1 MKRVLAAILLVIA
14 FIVETNYAQRQRVSR
29 PPVIRRGHRFDRA
42 GFVLR
47 KNSGVKYLENKRG
60 NYMEIT
66 LEKEIIFNPLTGE
79 KLLVLEST
87 EEVFRMGFTI
97 DPHSEIAGE
106 HIHPFQ
112 QQTVVVTA
120 GELHCRINGVTSVLR
135 AGDSATIPAGARH
148 YQSNPTSAEARAI
161 EEYRPAGRIHNLFR
175 VLFLLAQEGKTNRK
189 GVPNPLIG
197 AALMA
202 EFKDTARVSSPYL
215 RLLFGALAPVS
226 RLLGYRQTIRN
237 YTERF
242 KTTDERTDLSD
253 SIFESLR
260 ARTEKV

>member
-1 MKRVLAAILLVIA
+1 
-14 FIVETNYAQRQRVSR
+14 
-29 PPVIRRGHRFDRA
+29 
-42 GFVLR
+42 
-47 KNSGVKYLENKRG
+47 
-60 NYMEIT
+60 MEIT
-66 LEKEIIFNPLTGE
+66 IEKETIYNPITGE

-120 GELHCRINGVTSVLR
+120 GELHCRIDGINHVLR
-135 AGDSATIPAGARH
+135 TGDSATVPAGARH
-148 YQSNPTSAEARAI
+148 FQSNPTSVEARAI

-175 VLFLLAQEGKTNRK
+175 VLFTLAQEGKTNRK

-202 EFKDTARVSSPYL
+202 EFKDTVRVSSPYL
-215 RLLFGALAPVS
+215 RLLFGALAPLAC
-226 RLLGYRQTIRN
+226 LLGYRQTIRS
-237 YTERF
+237 YVEKFERA
-242 KTTDERTDLSD
+242 DERAALSN
-253 SIFESLR
+253 SVFKPLMQK
-260 ARTEKV
+260 AEKV